1 MKSSNAGR
9 EETMSEGPAAF
20 EEEMAEILES
30 FIVETR
36 EILERLGQD
45 LLTLEKGT
53 ADQEMLNTI
62 FRAVHTVKGT
72 SSFLG
77 LDQMTGLAHRFEDVL
92 NKVRRGELT
101 VTPPRMDVML
111 EAYDLLRVL
120 LENIEARKN
129 DKLDLDDILAKLKA
143 AADPAF
149 GTVPVRAGGA
159 TVVIENCR
167 SGEEFAESRLPR
179 ACGYGKNQGP
189 ACSGRRSFCVMRPLR
204 RCLSPLPQ
212 RRRLLRRRH
221 RRTRMRVPG
230 IPRRNPLPPQRP
242 HRIRKRRIRRS
253 AWTSRGST
261 R

>member
-1 MKSSNAGR
+1 
-9 EETMSEGPAAF
+9 MSEAPAAF
-20 EEEMAEILES
+20 DSEMAEILES

-45 LLTLEKGT
+45 LLTLEKGS
-53 ADQEMLNTI
+53 ADQEMLNSI
-62 FRAVHTVKGT
+62 FRAVHTMKGT

-129 DKLDLDDILAKLKA
+129 VHLDLDGILEKLKA

-149 GTVPVRAGGA
+149 GSADPAAAKAPSTAAPVA
-159 TVVIENCR
+159 
-167 SGEEFAESRLPR
+167 
-179 ACGYGKNQGP
+179 
-189 ACSGRRSFCVMRPLR
+189 
-204 RCLSPLPQ
+204 
-212 RRRLLRRRH
+212 
-221 RRTRMRVPG
+221 
-230 IPRRNPLPPQRP
+230 PPQAAPSPASPARVKAP
-242 HRIRKRRIRRS
+242 MS
-253 AWTSRGST
+253 LATAAAPAAAPPAQTASDSR
-261 R
+261 